1 MNPDSASTWSPYA
14 HNCVRPVVLELPLNG
29 ETTTLTLAGALPQAL
44 MEEWAAEPVITP
56 EYMRRTR
63 KMVGQHVHVYCTM
76 GDVTVCFSCGEPW
89 PERNARGRMR

>member
-1 MNPDSASTWSPYA
+1 
-14 HNCVRPVVLELPLNG
+14 VLELPLNG

-56 EYMRRTR
+56 EIAQALADEGARDSAEYMRRTR